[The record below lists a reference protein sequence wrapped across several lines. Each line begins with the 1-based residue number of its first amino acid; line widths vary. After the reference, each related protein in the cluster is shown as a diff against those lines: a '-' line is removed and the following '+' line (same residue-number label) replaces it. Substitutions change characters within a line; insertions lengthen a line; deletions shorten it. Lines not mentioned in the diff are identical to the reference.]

1 MAQIGFLGLGNMGQ
15 PMANNLLK
23 AGHTLTVFDVVSEQ
37 CAPLAD
43 QGASVA
49 DNATSAIKDANVVIS
64 MLPASEHVA
73 SLYLGENGEH
83 GLLDHLS
90 DETLVID
97 CSTIAAETAREV
109 ASAANDHGITMLD
122 APVSGG
128 VGGAV
133 AGTLTFIVG
142 GSETGFNAAKPYLE
156 DMGKNIFH
164 AGDAGAGQVAKICNN
179 MLLAITMTGTAEAL
193 QMGVDNGLDPKVLSD
208 IISASSGGNWAVSTY
223 NPYPG
228 VMDNVPAAND
238 YIGGFLVR
246 LMIKDLDL
254 ALHLASQSSSIT
266 PLGELAR
273 QCYER
278 LRQRGLDDLDFSS
291 VQTLYGKD

>member
-1 MAQIGFLGLGNMGQ
+1 MARIGFLGLGNMGQ
-15 PMANNLLK
+15 PMASNLLK
-23 AGHTLTVFDVVSEQ
+23 AGHKLTVFDLVVEQ

-43 QGASVA
+43 QGATIA
-49 DNATSAIKDANVVIS
+49 DNASSAIENVDVVIS
-64 MLPASEHVA
+64 MLPASEDV
-73 SLYLGENGEH
+73 SLLYLGENGD
-83 GLLDHLS
+83 GLLDQLS
-90 DETLVID
+90 TYTLVID

-109 ASAANDHGITMLD
+109 AAAANDRGITMLD

-142 GSETGFNAAKPYLE
+142 GRESGFDAAKPILK

-193 QMGVDNGLDPKVLSD
+193 QMGVDNGLDPRVLSD
-208 IISASSGGNWAVSTY
+208 VISASSGGNWAVSTY

-228 VMDNVPAAND
+228 VMENVPAAND
-238 YIGGFLVR
+238 YARGFLVR

-254 ALHLASQSSSIT
+254 ALGMADQSTSYT
-266 PLGELAR
+266 PLGKLAR
-273 QCYER
+273 RQYEQ
-278 LRQRGLDDLDFSS
+278 LRERGADDLDFSS
-291 VQTLYGKD
+291 IQSLYRTE